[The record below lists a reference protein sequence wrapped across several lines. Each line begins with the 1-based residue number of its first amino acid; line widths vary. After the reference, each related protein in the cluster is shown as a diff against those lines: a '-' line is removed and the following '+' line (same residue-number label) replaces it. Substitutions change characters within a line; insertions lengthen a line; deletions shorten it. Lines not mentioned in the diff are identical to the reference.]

1 MDAKTVVDRI
11 LPLVKPDPEERE
23 AVVKAAETVRRE
35 VENELKDVAPD
46 ARVELIGSIARDTW
60 LPGTSDA
67 DVFCV
72 FPRDVDLNEIVE
84 TTLDIGSRVIRK
96 LGGEPREDYAHHPY
110 VTGKIEVNG
119 VPLKVDIV
127 PCYDSPPD
135 DPKTPVDRT
144 PHHNRYV
151 LENLKDPDE
160 VRLLKAFLKTIRAYG
175 AEARVKGFSGY
186 LCEVLVIHYGSFL
199 NVLKSAADVWRPGYV
214 IDPRGFVGE
223 VYEDHD
229 EVRERFEDQ
238 DPALIV
244 LDPVDPGRNVAAAL
258 SRRQLARFIVAA
270 RMFLERPKEEAFIP
284 RKPPRLAA
292 HEVVGVAETGH
303 LVGLKVILPEAP
315 EDVYWPQLEKTS
327 RSTVKRLEDAGFR
340 VRRWTVHAEED
351 ENVGYILIETEERE
365 LAPEEWRT
373 GPEGWAQPE
382 RTAGFADAHGKFWFD
397 EDGNMCA
404 RVKRNAL
411 EVESVLSELEGAD
424 EHFLLSWGFGKDVA
438 RASDG
443 EVRVLTAGDIASLV
457 SGLKPSPELDEFF
470 RGDVISRLFG

>member
-1 MDAKTVVDRI
+1 MEAKTIIDRV
-11 LPLVKPDPEERE
+11 LPLVKPDPEERD
-23 AVVKAAETVRRE
+23 AVTKAAETVRRE
-35 VENELKDVAPD
+35 VENELKEVAPE

-72 FPRDVDLNEIVE
+72 FPRDVDLDEIVE
-84 TTLDIGSRVIRK
+84 VTLKVGSRVIRR

-110 VTGKIEVNG
+110 VTGKVKVDG
-119 VPLKVDIV
+119 VPLEVDIV

-151 LENLKDPDE
+151 LENLEDPDE

-199 NVLKSAADVWRPGYV
+199 DVLKSAADVWRPGYV
-214 IDPRGFVGE
+214 VDPRGFVGD

-229 EVRERFEDQ
+229 EVREKFEDQ
-238 DPALIV
+238 NPALIV
-244 LDPVDPGRNVAAAL
+244 LDPVDPDRNVAAAL
-258 SRRQLARFIVAA
+258 SRRQLARFVVAA
-270 RMFLERPKEEAFIP
+270 RMFLERPTEGAFIP
-284 RKPPRLAA
+284 RKPQRLAA
-292 HEVVGVAETGH
+292 YEVIGVAETGH
-303 LVGLKVILPEAP
+303 LVGLEVVLPDAP
-315 EDVYWPQLEKTS
+315 EDVYWPQLEKTA

-351 ENVGYILIETEERE
+351 RGLGYVLIETEERE
-365 LAPEEWRT
+365 LAPEEWRA

-382 RTAGFADAHGKFWFD
+382 RTTGFADAHGKFWFD
-397 EDGNMCA
+397 EDGRMRA

-411 EVESVLSELEGAD
+411 KVEDVLSGLEGAD
-424 EHFLLSWGFGKDVA
+424 EHFLLSWGFGKDIA
-438 RASDG
+438 KASTG
-443 EVRVLTAGDIASLV
+443 EVKVLKAEDVASLV
-457 SGLKPSPELDEFF
+457 LELEPSPELDEFF
-470 RGDVISRLFG
+470 RGDVISRLFA